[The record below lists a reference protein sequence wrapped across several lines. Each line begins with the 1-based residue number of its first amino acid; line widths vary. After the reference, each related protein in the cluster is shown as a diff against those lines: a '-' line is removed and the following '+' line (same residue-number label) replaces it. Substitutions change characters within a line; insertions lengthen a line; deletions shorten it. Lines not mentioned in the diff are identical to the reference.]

1 MNTRA
6 NIALLPWWK
15 RILHHLLGTPFADPP
30 LQLPAPRASYDHEK
44 ALREMLHKGISI
56 GVKQS
61 AVVYTCF
68 CERHNIRLHE
78 TLPGVFVC
86 MMCQTGP
93 MQPVQ
98 QTTEPLQEKR
108 PLLTYLEEHRRNP
121 GIRTEKFRAVHL
133 QRERQG

>member
-15 RILHHLLGTPFADPP
+15 RQLYRLLGTPFADPP
-30 LQLPAPRASYDHEK
+30 LQLPAPKNYNHEK
-44 ALREMLHKGISI
+44 ALRDQLRKGISI
-56 GVKQS
+56 GES
-61 AVVYTCF
+61 HLPPIVYSCF

-93 MQPVQ
+93 MQPI
-98 QTTEPLQEKR
+98 TEPVQPAHPR
-108 PLLTYLEEHRRNP
+108 LLSYLEQKNP
-121 GIRTEKFRAVHL
+121 HPSIRTAKFRAIHL
-133 QRERQG
+133 VQKARQG